1 MKWLEVVKKHL
12 KLNPGKSLKDVM
24 PEVKKE
30 YYALKGTPKK
40 SVHKKTHHKKTHHKK
55 SKKARKS
62 RKRRR

>member
-24 PEVKKE
+24 PDIKKE
-30 YYALKGTPKK
+30 YYGLHGAPKK
-40 SVHKKTHHKKTHHKK
+40 SHRKKTHHKKTHHKK